1 MNELKP
7 WDLLEDVRRL
17 SPGLLL
23 LAFLVGCM
31 LWGFGGRL
39 YRFWVILLATLL
51 GGAAGLEMGPNLG
64 LQRLV
69 AAALFGAT
77 AGALALSLFDVVVF
91 LLGGASATLVVLQ
104 IGTGQTDPLPF
115 FLAGG
120 LAFLLLRSL
129 FLVVFTAAVGTALMG
144 AGVLGLMESKLETG
158 AAGWPE
164 FHADLLAGIAAVI
177 CLVGCVAQ
185 WFTRNWFK
193 TNETPPRLAPPE
205 AGRNSRP
212 SYFGTGGLVADSRPR

>member
-1 MNELKP
+1 MDELKP

-17 SPGLLL
+17 SPGLLFVAL
-23 LAFLVGCM
+23 LVGVL

-51 GGAAGLEMGPNLG
+51 GGAAGLEMGPSLG

-91 LLGGASATLVVLQ
+91 LLGGAAATLLVLQ

-129 FLVVFTAAVGTALMG
+129 FLVVFTAGIGTALIG
-144 AGVLGLMESKLETG
+144 AGVVGLLESKLETG
-158 AAGWPE
+158 SAGWPE
-164 FHADLLAGIAAVI
+164 AHHDMVAGIGAVM
-177 CLVGCVAQ
+177 CLLGCVAQ
-185 WFTRNWFK
+185 WLTRKWFK
-193 TNETPPRLAPPE
+193 SSDAPVPPPAPDS
-205 AGRNSRP
+205 GRNSRP
-212 SYFGTGGLVADSRPR
+212 SYFGTGGFATDSRPR

>member
-1 MNELKP
+1 MDDLKP
-7 WDLLEDVRRL
+7 WELLEDVRRL

-23 LAFLVGCM
+23 LAMVVGVL

-51 GGAAGLEMGPNLG
+51 GGAAGLEIGPNLG

-91 LLGGASATLVVLQ
+91 LLGGAVATLVVLQ
-104 IGTGQTDPLPF
+104 VGSGQTDPLPF

-144 AGVLGLMESKLETG
+144 AGLVGLMESKVETG
-158 AAGWPE
+158 HAGWPE
-164 FHADLLAGIAAVI
+164 AHRDLVAGIASVI
-177 CLVGCVAQ
+177 CLLGCLAQ
-185 WFTRNWFK
+185 WITRKWFK
-193 TNETPPRLAPPE
+193 NSEASPPPPVQD
-205 AGRNSRP
+205 GNRNNRP
-212 SYFGTGGLVADSRPR
+212 SYFGSGNFAAETRSR

>member
-1 MNELKP
+1 MDELKP

-17 SPGLLL
+17 SPGLLFVAL
-23 LAFLVGCM
+23 LVGVL

-51 GGAAGLEMGPNLG
+51 GGAAGLEMGPSLG
-64 LQRLV
+64 LQRLI

-91 LLGGASATLVVLQ
+91 LLGGAAATLGVLQ

-120 LAFLLLRSL
+120 LAFLLFRGF
-129 FLVVFTAAVGTALMG
+129 FLVVFTAAIGTALIG
-144 AGVLGLMESKLETG
+144 AGVIGLMESKLETG
-158 AAGWPE
+158 APGWPE
-164 FHADLLAGIAAVI
+164 AHTDLVAGIGAVV
-177 CLVGCVAQ
+177 CLLGCLAQ
-185 WFTRNWFK
+185 WLTRKWFK
-193 TNETPPRLAPPE
+193 TVDSPPPPIQPDS
-205 AGRNSRP
+205 GRSSRP
-212 SYFGTGGLVADSRPR
+212 SYFGTGGFATDQRAR